1 MANTLLT
8 IDVIAKE
15 ALMVLENEL
24 VAAKRVHRGLESEFG
39 NAKNGYQS
47 GATVTIKRP
56 TDFTVRSGSNASV
69 QDVVEGST
77 TITVDQQ
84 KGVDFA
90 FTSQELT
97 LNIKD
102 LSERVIKPAV
112 VQLANK
118 IDSDVLA
125 MASKVPN
132 WVGTPGQLI
141 NSFQDF
147 APAPQ
152 RLDEQA
158 VMADGRTAI
167 LSPADHWGMLGSQT
181 NLYIQG
187 AASDA
192 YRKGD
197 LGRIGGVDTFMSQNV
212 QSITTGSRA
221 GSILIDL
228 SITSSTVDYSTTP
241 GVKDTMIQTI
251 HMDSFTNATDTVKAG
266 EVFTIAGVY
275 AVNPVTKARLPWL
288 KQFTVVSDATC
299 SSNETDV
306 VIYPALIWTG
316 AFKNVDVVGV
326 SDLNNQGVTFL
337 GSASTTYAQNLV
349 FHKNAFALA
358 IVPMVSPPGAIDVA
372 RESYKGVSVRMIPFY
387 NGSSDVSTLRLDV
400 LYGMKA
406 IDPRLATRISG
417 TA

>member
-1 MANTLLT
+1 MANSLLT

-15 ALMVLENEL
+15 ALSVLENEL
-24 VAAKRVHRGLESEFG
+24 VAAKAVHRGLESEFG
-39 NAKNGYQS
+39 NAKNGYSS

-56 TDFTVRSGSNASV
+56 TDFTVRSGANASV
-69 QDVVEGST
+69 QDVIEGST

-90 FTSQELT
+90 FTSAELT
-97 LNIKD
+97 LSIKD
-102 LSERVIKPAV
+102 LSERVIKPAM

-118 IDSDVLA
+118 IDSDVLSLA
-125 MASKVPN
+125 AKVPN
-132 WVGTPGQLI
+132 WVGTPGQI
-141 NSFQDF
+141 VNSFQDF

-152 RLDEQA
+152 RLDEQG
-158 VMADGRTAI
+158 VMSDGRTAI
-167 LSPADHWGMLGSQT
+167 LSPADQWGMLGSQT

-197 LGRIGGVDTFMSQNV
+197 LGTIGGIDTRMSQNV

-228 SITSSTVDYSTTP
+228 SITGSTIDYAT
-241 GVKDTMIQTI
+241 VKDTMIQTI

-288 KQFTVVSDATC
+288 KQFTVVADATC
-299 SSNETDV
+299 ASNETDV
-306 VIYPALIWTG
+306 VIYPAMIWTG
-316 AFKNVDVVGV
+316 AFQNVSVVGV
-326 SDLNNQGVTFL
+326 TDLNNQAVTFL
-337 GSASTTYAQNLV
+337 GSAATTYAQNLV

-358 IVPMVSPPGAIDVA
+358 IVPMVSPPGAKDVA
-372 RESYKGVSVRMIPFY
+372 RQSYSGTSVRLIPFY
-387 NGSSDVSTLRLDV
+387 NGSNDVSTMRLDV
-400 LYGMKA
+400 LYGFKA
-406 IDPRLATRISG
+406 LDPRLATRISG

>member
-1 MANTLLT
+1 MANSLLT

-24 VAAKRVHRGLESEFG
+24 VAAKSVHRGLESEFG

-56 TDFTVRSGSNASV
+56 TDFTVRSGANAAV
-69 QDVVEGST
+69 QDVLEGST

-90 FTSQELT
+90 FSSQELT

-102 LSERVIKPAV
+102 LSERVIKPAM
-112 VQLANK
+112 VQLANT
-118 IDSDVLA
+118 IDSAVMAL
-125 MASKVPN
+125 ASKVPN
-132 WVGTPGQLI
+132 WVGSPGQSI

-147 APAPQ
+147 ALAPQ

-158 VMADGRTAI
+158 VMSEGRTAI
-167 LSPADHWGMLGSQT
+167 LSPADHWGMLGTQT

-212 QSITTGSRA
+212 QSLTTGSRS
-221 GSILIDL
+221 GGILIDL
-228 SITSSTVDYSTTP
+228 SITAATIDYAA
-241 GVKDTMIQTI
+241 VKDTMVQTI
-251 HMDSFTNATDTVKAG
+251 HMDGFTGATDTVKAG

-288 KQFTVVSDATC
+288 RQFTVVSDATC
-299 SSNETDV
+299 AGNETDV
-306 VIYPALIWTG
+306 VIYPAMIWSG
-316 AFKNVDVVGV
+316 AFQNVSVAGV
-326 SDLNNQGVTFL
+326 SDLNNQVVSFL
-337 GSASTTYAQNLV
+337 GSAATAYPQNLV

-358 IVPMVSPPGAIDVA
+358 IVPMVSPPGAVDVA
-372 RESYKGVSVRMIPFY
+372 RESYKGTSVRMIPFY

-400 LYGMKA
+400 LYGVKA
-406 IDPRLATRISG
+406 LDPRLAARISG

>member
-1 MANTLLT
+1 MANSLLS
-8 IDVIAKE
+8 IDIIAKE

-24 VAAKRVHRGLESEFG
+24 VAAKSVHRGLESEFG

-56 TDFTVRSGSNASV
+56 TDFTVRSGANASV
-69 QDVVEGST
+69 QDVIEGST

-90 FTSQELT
+90 FTSAELT
-97 LNIKD
+97 LSIKD
-102 LSERVIKPAV
+102 LSERVIKPAM

-125 MASKVPN
+125 LASKVPN
-132 WVGTPGQLI
+132 WVGTPGQTV

-158 VMADGRTAI
+158 VMSDGRTAI

-187 AASDA
+187 AANDA

-212 QSITTGSRA
+212 QSITTGSRV

-228 SITSSTVDYSTTP
+228 SITTSTTDYAT
-241 GVKDTMIQTI
+241 VKDTMIQTI
-251 HMDSFTNATDTVKAG
+251 HMDTFTNATDTVKAG

-288 KQFTVVSDATC
+288 KQFAVVSDATC

-306 VIYPALIWTG
+306 VIYPAMIWTG

-326 SDLNNQGVTFL
+326 TDLNNQAVTFL
-337 GSASTTYAQNLV
+337 GSASTAYAQNLV

-358 IVPMVSPPGAIDVA
+358 IVPMVSPPGAKDVA
-372 RESYKGVSVRMIPFY
+372 RANSNGTSVRMIPFY
-387 NGSSDVSTLRLDV
+387 NGSTDVSTMRLDV
-400 LYGMKA
+400 LYGIKA
-406 IDPRLATRISG
+406 LDPRLATRISG

>member
-1 MANTLLT
+1 MANSILT

-39 NAKNGYQS
+39 NGRNGYQT

-102 LSERVIKPAV
+102 LSERVIKPAM
-112 VQLANK
+112 VQLANR

-125 MASKVPN
+125 LASKVPN

-152 RLDEQA
+152 RLDEQS
-158 VMADGRTAI
+158 VMSDGRTAI
-167 LSPADHWGMLGSQT
+167 LSPADHWGMLGTQT

-187 AASDA
+187 AANDA

-212 QSITTGSRA
+212 QTLTTGSRA

-228 SITSSTVDYSTTP
+228 SITAATIDYAA
-241 GVKDTMIQTI
+241 VKDSMVQTI
-251 HMDSFTNATDTVKAG
+251 HMDGFATASDTVKAG

-275 AVNPVTKARLPWL
+275 AVNPVTKTRLPWL
-288 KQFTVVSDATC
+288 KQFTVVADAVCT
-299 SSNETDV
+299 SNETDV
-306 VIYPALIWTG
+306 QIYPAIIWSG
-316 AFKNVDVVGV
+316 AFKNVDVVGTG
-326 SDLNNQGVTFL
+326 DLNNQAVTFL
-337 GSASTTYAQNLV
+337 GAAGASYAQNLA

-358 IVPMVSPPGAIDVA
+358 IVPMVSPPGAVDVA

-400 LYGMKA
+400 LYGLKA

-417 TA
+417 MA

>member
-1 MANTLLT
+1 MANSILT

-39 NAKNGYQS
+39 NGRNGYQT

-102 LSERVIKPAV
+102 LSERVIKPAM
-112 VQLANK
+112 VQLANR

-125 MASKVPN
+125 LATKVPN

-158 VMADGRTAI
+158 VMSDGRTAI
-167 LSPADHWGMLGSQT
+167 LSPADHWGMLGTQT

-187 AASDA
+187 AANDA

-212 QSITTGSRA
+212 QTLTTGSRA

-228 SITSSTVDYSTTP
+228 SITAATIDYAA
-241 GVKDTMIQTI
+241 VKDMMVQTI
-251 HMDSFTNATDTVKAG
+251 HMDGFATASDTVKAG

-275 AVNPVTKARLPWL
+275 AVNPVTKTRLPWL
-288 KQFTVVSDATC
+288 KQFTVVADAVCT
-299 SSNETDV
+299 SNETDV
-306 VIYPALIWTG
+306 QIYPAIIWSG
-316 AFKNVDVVGV
+316 AFKNVDVVGTG
-326 SDLNNQGVTFL
+326 DLNNQAVTFL
-337 GSASTTYAQNLV
+337 GAAGASYAQNLA

-358 IVPMVSPPGAIDVA
+358 IVPMVSPPGAVDVA

-400 LYGMKA
+400 LYGLKA

-417 TA
+417 MA